1 LPATPK
7 DVFGLLVY
15 CITPFVTRVNV
26 LDHHT
31 TMAEEDR
38 TVREPL
44 IRDDNDPNEAALQAQ
59 ARTQKPKAVDTGAGA
74 FVYALTFA
82 AGVSGLLF
90 GYE

>member
-1 LPATPK
+1 
-7 DVFGLLVY
+7 
-15 CITPFVTRVNV
+15 
-26 LDHHT
+26 
-31 TMAEEDR
+31 MAEEDR

-44 IRDDNDPNEAALQAQ
+44 IRDDNEPDEAALQAQ
-59 ARTQKPKAVDTGAGA
+59 AQIQKPRTVETGAGA